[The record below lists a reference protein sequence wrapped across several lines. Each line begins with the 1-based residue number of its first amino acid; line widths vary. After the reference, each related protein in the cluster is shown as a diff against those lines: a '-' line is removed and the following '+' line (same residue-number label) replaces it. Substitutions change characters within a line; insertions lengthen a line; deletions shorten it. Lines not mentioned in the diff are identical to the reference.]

1 MKTRNGFV
9 SNSSSSSFVVFG
21 ADISDREDLVKK
33 FKDPEGYRRG
43 SCLNEDLFPQPT
55 ECSYYDG
62 EGTILGWGLGGGD
75 TSCGDFGVSEVSID
89 ELVEYAKAFEAA
101 TGLKPKL
108 MGGCYP
114 C

>member
-9 SNSSSSSFVVFG
+9 SNSSSSSFVIFG
-21 ADISDREDLVKK
+21 LQIENREDLVKK
-33 FKDPEGYRRG
+33 FQDPEGYIG
-43 SCLNEDLFPQPT
+43 DSCLNRDLFPKPT
-55 ECSYYDG
+55 ECSYYEG
-62 EGTILGWGLGGGD
+62 EGTILGWRIGGGD
-75 TSCGDFGVSEVSID
+75 TSCGDFGVEEVSVE
-89 ELVEYAKAFEAA
+89 ELTEYAKAFEAA